1 MSFDLAAARKGLIEM
16 QNRIDEQIREIQN
29 DLSLRQSRLR
39 ERYARFDHNIT
50 EEEEEEEE

>member
-1 MSFDLAAARKGLIEM
+1 MSFDPAAMRKGLVEM

-29 DLSLRQSRLR
+29 DLSLRQSRLG

-50 EEEEEEEE
+50 EEEEEEE